1 MCNSSSSFCFC
12 VFLFLF
18 HSYFYLPKYDFKYF
32 PNISIGMIW
41 AHNLWLSL
49 DSFKG
54 VLGVNGKGERQ
65 VGSSRGKEYTVL
77 SRIPV

>member
-1 MCNSSSSFCFC
+1 
-12 VFLFLF
+12 
-18 HSYFYLPKYDFKYF
+18 
-32 PNISIGMIW
+32 MIW